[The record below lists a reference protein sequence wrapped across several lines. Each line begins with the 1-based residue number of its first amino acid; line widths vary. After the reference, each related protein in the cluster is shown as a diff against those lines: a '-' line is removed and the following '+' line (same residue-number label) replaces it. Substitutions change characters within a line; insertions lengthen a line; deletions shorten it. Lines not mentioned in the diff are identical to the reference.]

1 MLAKKLETMRRVP
14 KILRD
19 FGHDL
24 CGATRWLAR
33 RNDAGQLNVAEVAR
47 QTPKVYL
54 RKSFAVA
61 ALSAA
66 MMGAASGTILA
77 FKMARHDVQGGALRA
92 DIEALKDHL
101 PLAPLPP
108 FSEKMEQDL
117 TAIWN
122 RVHLAPAM
130 ARGAGLAVLLTLLVV
145 PVTLAHD
152 GYKGKGPKP

>member
-1 MLAKKLETMRRVP
+1 MFSKKRETMRRVP

-33 RNDAGQLNVAEVAR
+33 RNDAGQLNIADVAR
-47 QTPKVYL
+47 QTPKIYL
-54 RKSFAVA
+54 RKSFAA
-61 ALSAA
+61 AVLSAA

-92 DIEALKDHL
+92 DIAALKDHR

-108 FSEKMEQDL
+108 FSEKMKQDL

-130 ARGAGLAVLLTLLVV
+130 ARGAGLGVLLALLAV
-145 PVTLAHD
+145 PVTLVHD
-152 GYKGKGPKP
+152 GHKGRKPKP